1 VGLARRRRIGKKMA
15 LVHIS
20 TTVGTTATLI
30 CTIQTGLGS
39 VPVQIN
45 NQNAQ
50 PIFIGD
56 STITAAG
63 AGRGTRIAS
72 NANFQVW
79 AHSGDNLYA
88 ISAAGTSAGD
98 VSIIYSGQ

>member
-1 VGLARRRRIGKKMA
+1 MA

-20 TTVGTTATLI
+20 TTVGTTPTLI

-56 STITAAG
+56 ATITSAG
-63 AGRGTRIAS
+63 AGRGTRITS
-72 NANFQVW
+72 NGNLQLW
-79 AHSGDNLYA
+79 AHSGDSIYA

>member
-1 VGLARRRRIGKKMA
+1 MA
-15 LVHIS
+15 LVHLS
-20 TTVGTTATLI
+20 NTVGTTATLI
-30 CTIQTGLGS
+30 CEIRVGLGS

-56 STITAAG
+56 TTITAAG

-72 NANFQVW
+72 NGNFQVW
-79 AHSGDNLYA
+79 AHGGDKIYA

-98 VSIIYSGQ
+98 VSVLYSGI

>member
-1 VGLARRRRIGKKMA
+1 MA
-15 LVHIS
+15 LVHS
-20 TTVGTTATLI
+20 SNTVGTTPTLI
-30 CTIQTGLGS
+30 CSVQVGLGS
-39 VPVQIN
+39 VPVQVN

-56 STITAAG
+56 ATITATG

-79 AHSGDNLYA
+79 AHGGDNIYA

-98 VSIIYSGQ
+98 VSVLYSGI

>member
-1 VGLARRRRIGKKMA
+1 MS

-20 TTVGTTATLI
+20 TTVGTSATLL

-39 VPVQIN
+39 VPIQIN

-56 STITAAG
+56 ASITATG

-72 NANFQVW
+72 NANFQLW
-79 AHSGDNLYA
+79 AHGGDQVYA

-98 VSIIYSGQ
+98 VSVLYSGN

>member
-1 VGLARRRRIGKKMA
+1 MA
-15 LVHIS
+15 LVQLS
-20 TTVGTTATLI
+20 NTVGTTPTLI
-30 CTIQTGLGS
+30 CQVEIGLGL

-56 STITAAG
+56 ATITTSG
-63 AGRGTRIAS
+63 AGRGTRVAS

-79 AHSGDNLYA
+79 AHGGDAIYA

-98 VSIIYSGQ
+98 VSVLYSGI

>member
-1 VGLARRRRIGKKMA
+1 MA
-15 LVHIS
+15 LVHLS
-20 TTVGTTATLI
+20 NTVGTTATLI
-30 CTIQTGLGS
+30 CTVQTGLGS
-39 VPVQIN
+39 VPVQIS

-56 STITAAG
+56 STITATG

-72 NANFQVW
+72 NANFQLW
-79 AHSGDNLYA
+79 AHGGDVIYA

-98 VSIIYSGQ
+98 VSVIYSGI

>member
-1 VGLARRRRIGKKMA
+1 MS

-20 TTVGTTATLI
+20 ATVGTTPTLL
-30 CTIQTGLGS
+30 CTVETGLGS

-50 PIFIGD
+50 PIFVGD
-56 STITAAG
+56 TTISATG
-63 AGRGTRIAS
+63 AGRGTRIAA
-72 NANFQVW
+72 NGNFQLW
-79 AHSGDNLYA
+79 AHGGDTIYA

-98 VSIIYSGQ
+98 VSILYSGN

>member
-1 VGLARRRRIGKKMA
+1 MA
-15 LVHIS
+15 LVHS
-20 TTVGTTATLI
+20 SNTVGTTATLI
-30 CTIQTGLGS
+30 CEVRVGLGS

-56 STITAAG
+56 ITITSAG

-72 NANFQVW
+72 NGNFQVW
-79 AHSGDNLYA
+79 AHGGDKIYA

-98 VSIIYSGQ
+98 VSVLYSGI

>member
-1 VGLARRRRIGKKMA
+1 MA
-15 LVHIS
+15 LVHAS
-20 TTVGTTATLI
+20 ATVGTTATLI
-30 CTIQTGLGS
+30 CSVQVGLGS

-56 STITAAG
+56 STITSSG

-79 AHSGDNLYA
+79 AHGGDNIYA

-98 VSIIYSGQ
+98 VSVLYSGI

>member
-1 VGLARRRRIGKKMA
+1 MS
-15 LVHIS
+15 LVHTS
-20 TTVGTTATLI
+20 ATVGTSATLI

-39 VPVQIN
+39 VPIQIN

-56 STITAAG
+56 ASITATG
-63 AGRGTRIAS
+63 AGRGTRIAA
-72 NANFQVW
+72 NANFQLW
-79 AHSGDNLYA
+79 AHGGDQVYA

-98 VSIIYSGQ
+98 VSVLYSGN

>member
-1 VGLARRRRIGKKMA
+1 MS

-20 TTVGTTATLI
+20 ATVGTTPTLI
-30 CTIQTGLGS
+30 ATIQTGLGS
-39 VPVQIN
+39 VPIQIN

-56 STITAAG
+56 ASITTTG
-63 AGRGTRIAS
+63 AGRGTRIAA
-72 NANFQVW
+72 NANFQLW
-79 AHSGDNLYA
+79 AHGGDQVYA

-98 VSIIYSGQ
+98 VSLLYSGN

>member
-1 VGLARRRRIGKKMA
+1 MA

-20 TTVGTTATLI
+20 TTVATTPTLI
-30 CTIQTGLGS
+30 CAVQTGLGS

-56 STITAAG
+56 ASITATG
-63 AGRGTRIAS
+63 AGRGTRIAA
-72 NANFQVW
+72 NANFQLW
-79 AHSGDNLYA
+79 AHGGDNIYA
-88 ISAAGTSAGD
+88 VSAAGTSAGD
-98 VSIIYSGQ
+98 VSVLYSGN

>member
-1 VGLARRRRIGKKMA
+1 MS

-20 TTVGTTATLI
+20 NTVGTTPTVI
-30 CTIQTGLGS
+30 CQVQTGLGS

-56 STITAAG
+56 LTITATG
-63 AGRGTRIAS
+63 AGRGTRVAS
-72 NANFQVW
+72 NANLQVW
-79 AHSGDNLYA
+79 CHGGDTIYA

-98 VSIIYSGQ
+98 VSVLYSGK

>member
-1 VGLARRRRIGKKMA
+1 MA

-20 TTVGTTATLI
+20 ATVGTTSTLI
-30 CTIQTGLGS
+30 CEVQTGLGS

-56 STITAAG
+56 ATITATG
-63 AGRGTRIAS
+63 AGRGTRITA
-72 NANFQVW
+72 NGNFQVW
-79 AHSGDNLYA
+79 AHGGDSIYA

-98 VSIIYSGQ
+98 VSILYSGN

>member
-1 VGLARRRRIGKKMA
+1 MA

-20 TTVGTTATLI
+20 TTVGTTPTLI
-30 CTIQTGLGS
+30 CAVQTGLGS

-56 STITAAG
+56 ASITVTG
-63 AGRGTRIAS
+63 ANRGTRIAA
-72 NANFQVW
+72 NGNFQLW
-79 AHSGDNLYA
+79 AHGGDIIYA

-98 VSIIYSGQ
+98 VSVLYSGN

>member
-1 VGLARRRRIGKKMA
+1 VGLARRRRIGKEMA

-20 TTVGTTATLI
+20 TTAGTTATLI

-39 VPVQIN
+39 VPVQIS
-45 NQNAQ
+45 NQNAS

-56 STITAAG
+56 SSITAAG
-63 AGRGTRIAS
+63 AGRGTRIAA
-72 NANFQVW
+72 NANFQLW
-79 AHSGDNLYA
+79 AHSGDSIYA

-98 VSIIYSGQ
+98 ISILYSGQ

>member
-1 VGLARRRRIGKKMA
+1 MS

-20 TTVGTTATLI
+20 TTVGTTATLL

-39 VPVQIN
+39 VPIQIN

-56 STITAAG
+56 ASITATG
-63 AGRGTRIAS
+63 AGRGTRIAA
-72 NANFQVW
+72 NANFQLW
-79 AHSGDNLYA
+79 AHGGDQVYA

-98 VSIIYSGQ
+98 VSVLYSGN

>member
-1 VGLARRRRIGKKMA
+1 MA
-15 LVHIS
+15 LIHAS
-20 TTVGTTATLI
+20 ATVGTTPTLI
-30 CTIQTGLGS
+30 CSVQVGLGS

-56 STITAAG
+56 TTITATG

-72 NANFQVW
+72 NGNFQVW
-79 AHSGDNLYA
+79 AHGGDNIYA

-98 VSIIYSGQ
+98 VSVLYSGI